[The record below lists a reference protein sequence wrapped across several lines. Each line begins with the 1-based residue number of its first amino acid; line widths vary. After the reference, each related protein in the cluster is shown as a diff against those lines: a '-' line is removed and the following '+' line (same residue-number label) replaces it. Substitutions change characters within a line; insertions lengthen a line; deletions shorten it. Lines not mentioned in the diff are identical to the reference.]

1 MGRQETAGWDQRRDP
16 LAQSTLPWPG
26 RSQTLSGWGN
36 FKTCEELVRT
46 SPVVS
51 KIGPSLLFTV
61 KLFHVTLSLFLS
73 AFSLTQSFAGWGYF

>member
-1 MGRQETAGWDQRRDP
+1 MVVITYSRPHP
-16 LAQSTLPWPG
+16 LGLEDIG
-26 RSQTLSGWGN
+26 LLSGQEA

-61 KLFHVTLSLFLS
+61 KLFRATLSLFHS
-73 AFSLTQSFAGWGYF
+73 AFSVTQSFAGWGYF